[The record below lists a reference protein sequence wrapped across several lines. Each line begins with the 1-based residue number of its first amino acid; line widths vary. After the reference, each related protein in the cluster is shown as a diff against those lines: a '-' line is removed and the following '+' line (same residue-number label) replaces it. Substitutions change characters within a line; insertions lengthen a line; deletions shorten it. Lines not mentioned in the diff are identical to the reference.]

1 MDEVKSQGRQVDG
14 PVHFLGVGGAG
25 VSGALR
31 IARAAGVEVS
41 GADLASTRFSA
52 LLEEEGV
59 SISYGAHTLPEHTRL
74 LVRSA
79 AVPVTDPACQAAEAR
94 GVEVLKYAQFLG
106 RLCPVGRTLAVA
118 GTHGKTTVSWMLY
131 HALRGVARETGG
143 PQPGALVGG
152 VCQREER
159 NAIAP
164 EDGGSFAVEACEYDR
179 SFLQLDPRGA
189 IITNLEA
196 DHLDY
201 YGTFEA
207 IEGAF
212 SRFVDRVED
221 DGLLVLGPAVSE
233 VVEVSAG
240 CEVWRMGKEFRVE
253 LLGERRGR
261 FRFRVCGPK
270 WATPEVSLKVAG
282 EFNVENAALA
292 IALAVGLAARGD
304 KVDAA
309 AAALG
314 AARGVMEFE
323 GVERRFELWGEE
335 DDVRVYHDYAHHPTE
350 VRVTLETARRVLPKR
365 ELHVLFQPHQHS
377 RTARFLPD
385 FVESL
390 RGADRVVIA
399 DVYGARA
406 HIDSESAGA
415 EELVRR
421 LALAGVDAVLGGPLA
436 ESVAASVEGL
446 RAGSGLLVLG
456 AGDVDG
462 VREELLERLA
472 VRSAALS

>member
-1 MDEVKSQGRQVDG
+1 MDEVTRQERRVEG

-41 GADLASTRFSA
+41 GADMASTRFSA
-52 LLEEEGV
+52 LLEDEGV
-59 SISYGAHTLPEHTRL
+59 SVSYGSHTLPEGTRL

-79 AVPVTDPACQAAEAR
+79 AVPETDPTCQAATAR

-106 RLCPVGRTLAVA
+106 RISPAGRTLAVA

-131 HALRGVARETGG
+131 HALRGIALELNG
-143 PQPGALVGG
+143 PKPGALVGG
-152 VCQREER
+152 VCQREET
-159 NAIAP
+159 NAIPP
-164 EDGGSFAVEACEYDR
+164 EDGGGFAVEACEYDR
-179 SFLQLDPRGA
+179 SFLQLNPRGA

-201 YGTFEA
+201 YGTIEA

-221 DGLLVLGPAVSE
+221 DGLLVLGPEVSE

-253 LLGERRGR
+253 LLGERQGR

-270 WATPEVSLKVAG
+270 WATPEVSLQVAG

-304 KVDAA
+304 KADAA
-309 AAALG
+309 AAAAG
-314 AARGVMEFE
+314 AARGIMEFQ

-335 DDVRVYHDYAHHPTE
+335 DDVLVYHDYAHHPTE
-350 VRVTLETARRVLPKR
+350 VRVTLETARRVLPGR

-377 RTARFLPD
+377 RTARFLGD

-421 LALAGVDAVLGGPLA
+421 LGLAGVEAVAGGSLGGCVQA
-436 ESVAASVEGL
+436 TVEGL
-446 RAGSGLLVLG
+446 QAGS
-456 AGDVDG
+456 
-462 VREELLERLA
+462 
-472 VRSAALS
+472 

>member
-1 MDEVKSQGRQVDG
+1 MEKVTSQQMQVEG
-14 PVHFLGVGGAG
+14 PVHYLGVGGAG

-31 IARAAGVEVS
+31 IARAAGVEVT
-41 GADLASTRFSA
+41 GADDASTRFTT
-52 LLEEEGV
+52 LLEQEGV
-59 SISYGAHTLPEHTRL
+59 MVSYGEQALPEGTRV

-79 AVPVTDPACQAAEAR
+79 AVPDTHPACQAAVAR
-94 GVEVLKYAQFLG
+94 GVEVIKYAQFLA
-106 RLCPVGRTLAVA
+106 RICPAGRTLAVA

-131 HALRGVARETGG
+131 HALRGIVRDCGG
-143 PQPGALVGG
+143 PKPGALVGG
-152 VCQREER
+152 VCQRAET
-159 NAIAP
+159 NAVAP
-164 EDGGSFAVEACEYDR
+164 EVGGSFAVEACEYDR
-179 SFLQLDPRGA
+179 SFLQLDPRAA

-207 IEGAF
+207 IEEAF

-221 DGLLVLGPAVSE
+221 DGLLVIGPDVSE
-233 VVEVSAG
+233 VVEMSAG
-240 CEVWRMGKEFRVE
+240 CEVWRLGKEVRVE

-270 WATPEVSLKVAG
+270 WATPEVVLKVAG
-282 EFNVENAALA
+282 EFNVENAAMA
-292 IALAVGLAARGD
+292 ISLAVGLASRGGKID
-304 KVDAA
+304 ATAA
-309 AAALG
+309 AMG
-314 AARGVMEFE
+314 AAQGVMEFE

-377 RTARFLPD
+377 RTARFLKD

-390 RGADRVVIA
+390 RAADRVIVA
-399 DVYGARA
+399 EVYGARA
-406 HIDSESAGA
+406 HIDTESAGS

-421 LALAGVDAVLGGPLA
+421 LGLAGVDAVFGGSLSG
-436 ESVAASVEGL
+436 SVSAALEEL
-446 RAGSGLLVLG
+446 PAGSGLLVMG

-472 VRSAALS
+472 LRSAAVR